1 MTSRWTVSPAL
12 PADYPAFARLL
23 PELGVP
29 DPTPSADRF
38 ARTIA
43 RDALVVRDGDEILGY
58 LWARPRGDRL
68 HVVHVITDPA
78 HRGRGVGRALMLAI
92 AEPARAA
99 GFRRWML
106 NVKPENVAARALYE
120 RCGMRVAFASV
131 AMHLVWTDV
140 ERMEVPTGIVA
151 LSLAPA
157 DDARFEDALALLRGE
172 VASQRALEGR
182 VLLGAEGAGPSGSP
196 RSIRTTP
203 AQGSFAYALRSM
215 RAPCSTGFARTPS
228 PPTTTSTCSSRAIRR
243 SKRRWRRRGPPC
255 SCPCCAWKGRSRP
268 AMTKGRLEAFSDG
281 VLAVIITI
289 MVLELKVPHGE
300 DLRALNDLVPDFLAY
315 VLSFIYV
322 GIYWNDHHHLLHATR
337 HISGSVMWANLHLLF
352 WLSLVPASTG
362 WVGAHPSAPW
372 PTALYG
378 AVLLMAALA
387 WLVLEKRIIAVNGKE
402 SELAQAVRHGAKE
415 NASPVLY
422 TTAIGLAF
430 VRPWI
435 ADMLYAVVALLWIV
449 PDRRIESKIR
459 GEGS

>member
-92 AEPARAA
+92 AERARAA

-131 AMHLVWTDV
+131 AMHLAWTDV

-182 VLLGAEGAGPSGSP
+182 VLLGAEGAAGAVGIAAFDPNHSGAGLFRVRAP
-196 RSIRTTP
+196 EHVRALLDGIRP
-203 AQGSFAYALRSM
+203 YAL
-215 RAPCSTGFARTPS
+215 
-228 PPTTTSTCSSRAIRR
+228 
-243 SKRRWRRRGPPC
+243 
-255 SCPCCAWKGRSRP
+255 P
-268 AMTKGRLEAFSDG
+268 A
-281 VLAVIITI
+281 
-289 MVLELKVPHGE
+289 H
-300 DLRALNDLVPDFLAY
+300 
-315 VLSFIYV
+315 
-322 GIYWNDHHHLLHATR
+322 DH
-337 HISGSVMWANLHLLF
+337 LHLL
-352 WLSLVPASTG
+352 VEGDPA
-362 WVGAHPSAPW
+362 
-372 PTALYG
+372 LE
-378 AVLLMAALA
+378 AALA
-387 WLVLEKRIIAVNGKE
+387 AAGATVLM
-402 SELAQAVRHGAKE
+402 
-415 NASPVLY
+415 P
-422 TTAIGLAF
+422 
-430 VRPWI
+430 
-435 ADMLYAVVALLWIV
+435 MLRMEGEI
-449 PDRRIESKIR
+449 PDRP
-459 GEGS
+459 